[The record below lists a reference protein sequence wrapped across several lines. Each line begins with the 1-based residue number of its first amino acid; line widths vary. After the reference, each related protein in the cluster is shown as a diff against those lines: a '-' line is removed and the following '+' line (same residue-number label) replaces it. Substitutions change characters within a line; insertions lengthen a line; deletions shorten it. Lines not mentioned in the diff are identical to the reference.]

1 MSNKLD
7 KSLGLTV
14 TRLELVTLSRSASK
28 TDVYTNSTTLPGKNQ
43 LTDKAN
49 IWEETFL
56 TKYFNE
62 VFSTIDTSKGEQNLS
77 SVKEELLELEA
88 LDRKLSFCETLLSR
102 LTSND
107 ETEPELGSAII
118 EVDEL
123 EEDETRSLRF
133 LTLRL
138 MASAGSK

>member
-1 MSNKLD
+1 
-7 KSLGLTV
+7 
-14 TRLELVTLSRSASK
+14 
-28 TDVYTNSTTLPGKNQ
+28 
-43 LTDKAN
+43 
-49 IWEETFL
+49 
-56 TKYFNE
+56 
-62 VFSTIDTSKGEQNLS
+62 
-77 SVKEELLELEA
+77 